1 MNNKYEQINDYDQ
14 QMIEAY
20 INKPEVTAWY
30 VNAFKRFS
38 INGVDV
44 MKWNWSW
51 WAFFGNVFYLLY
63 RKAYLPA
70 GILFALNMLVGFIP
84 FGGLILWILA
94 GGYSPYFVYKT
105 YKQKK
110 IEVER
115 AIDKEDESKRF
126 ETMQLVGGTNDWAIW
141 VGVILSVFFW
151 GIIFSTMGFVLA
163 FIGLVVA
170 TK

>member
-1 MNNKYEQINDYDQ
+1 MKNKYEQINDYDQ

-20 INKPEVTAWY
+20 IDKPEVTSWY

-115 AIDKEDESKRF
+115 AIDQEDINKRL

-151 GIIFSTMGFVLA
+151 GVLFSTMGFVLA